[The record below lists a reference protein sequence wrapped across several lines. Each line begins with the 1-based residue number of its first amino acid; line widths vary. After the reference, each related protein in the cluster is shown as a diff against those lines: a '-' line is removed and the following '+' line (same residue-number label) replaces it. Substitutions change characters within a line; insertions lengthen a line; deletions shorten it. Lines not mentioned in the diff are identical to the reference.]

1 MQLRSSNNA
10 LEFVLQQK
18 DEMIEKFRSDLA
30 NADKNTRIMDLGE
43 ENLVQRKQNSELEE
57 QLNKVL
63 LKNAELEEK
72 VADLTVQV
80 KKGGSGGGA
89 SEKELRENQA
99 KLIQR
104 CDSLIE
110 DNR

>member
-30 NADKNTRIMDLGE
+30 NADKNTQIMDLGE

-80 KKGGSGGGA
+80 KKGG
-89 SEKELRENQA
+89 
-99 KLIQR
+99 
-104 CDSLIE
+104 
-110 DNR
+110 